1 MKKFD
6 RTIGL
11 GVLGDVFV
19 GIVKDG
25 MWKGKRSTLDIN
37 QVLAVAFDYLH
48 SNDKYFSL
56 EYKGEN
62 YGDI

>member
-1 MKKFD
+1 
-6 RTIGL
+6 
-11 GVLGDVFV
+11 
-19 GIVKDG
+19 